1 MRRGPAAAPAAPE
14 PAYPNEAYNTRVNT
28 AHGAAQALAINL
40 VNPFLGID
48 LIRLGASNF
57 EIALLSALPP
67 LAATISNIGGAR
79 WLARRPEPKRA
90 GAAMFLTARLAVIG
104 FALLNLGLGPRARP
118 SPWRAMAMVV
128 LVGVLNIPN
137 AVGNLSWQA
146 LITGLLGSSRRARA
160 LASRSMVASLAGVA
174 AVLLAGWWIRTR
186 LDPGAYSWLYLL
198 GALAGVAEVSIF
210 LRLRGNP
217 VVQSLPTHLRPAITR
232 LWRDLPYRAYTLACL
247 PFYFGWLMAW
257 PLFLRYQVTIA
268 HATNLW
274 IGVFTAVNALSAA
287 LGNLIWSRIGDR
299 IGPKLALP
307 LAIAGLA
314 GVPLSYSFAPGFWG
328 LVGTNALGGLMGG
341 GVNLLLLVRLME
353 VAPEADRVVAMG
365 IANTMIGAIGVAGPL
380 LGIVLLR
387 FLPMPQIFVVPAAL
401 RLCGGLALLAASAT
415 FAGRGPRV
423 GTAAG

>member
-14 PAYPNEAYNTRVNT
+14 PAYPDEAYNTRINT
-28 AHGAAQALAINL
+28 AHGAAQALSINL

-67 LAATISNIGGAR
+67 LAATVSNLGGAR
-79 WLARRPEPKRA
+79 WLARQREPKRA
-90 GAAMFLTARLAVIG
+90 GAVMFLAARLAVLG
-104 FALLNLGLGPRARP
+104 FALLNLGLGARTKP
-118 SPWRAMAMVV
+118 AAWRVVAMVV
-128 LVGVLNIPN
+128 LVGLLNIPN

-146 LITGLLGSSRRARA
+146 LITGLLGASRRARA
-160 LASRSMVASLAGVA
+160 LAHRSMVASLAGVT

-198 GALAGVAEVSIF
+198 GALAGVVEVVIF

-217 VVQSLPTHLRPAITR
+217 VVQRLPTDLRPAIHR

-257 PLFLRYQVTIA
+257 PLFLRYQVSIA

-274 IGVFTAVNALSAA
+274 IGIFTAVNALSAA
-287 LGNLIWSRIGDR
+287 AGNLIWSRIGDR

-307 LAIAGLA
+307 LAIGALA
-314 GVPLSYSFAPGFWG
+314 GVPFSYSFAPGFWG
-328 LVGTNALGGLMGG
+328 LVGTNALGGVMGG
-341 GVNLLLLVRLME
+341 GVTLLLLVRLME

-365 IANTMIGAIGVAGPL
+365 IANTLIGAIGVTGPL
-380 LGIVLLR
+380 LGILLLR
-387 FLPMPQIFVVPAAL
+387 FIPMPEIFLVPTAL
-401 RLCGGLALLAASAT
+401 RFCGGLALLAAGAT
-415 FAGRGPRV
+415 FAGEKPRV
-423 GTAAG
+423 GTATG